1 MRQVRKLFFPVLLLL
16 AGCHRDNGPTP
27 LLGTLEWD
35 RIGVPAERSE
45 PIVSIAVREG
55 DSVTEGQLLLSLD
68 PRRSDAQVSQAQ
80 AEVQRAEAALSELSH
95 GARAETIAA
104 AQSALAGA
112 NSTAANARRDRERA
126 VELRAKGLNAQADLD
141 RADTALKAAVANAG
155 TARAQLE
162 ELTHGTRPED
172 IDQAQAT
179 LTAAQGKVEELRLS
193 RARLDLRAPRAGRID
208 SLPFKLGDQPPANAT
223 LVSLLVGDAPY
234 ARVFVPEAQRAKLA
248 VGARMRVSVQGLDT
262 PFDATVQRLASEAA
276 FTPYYALSGDDAS
289 RLTWRA
295 EALLSGA
302 GVKNLAAGLPV
313 HAEVA
318 SDVTP

>member
-1 MRQVRKLFFPVLLLL
+1 MRPIRNLLLPAL
-16 AGCHRDNGPTP
+16 LLMAGCHRDTGPTP

-35 RIGVPAERSE
+35 RIGMSAEKSE
-45 PIVSIAVREG
+45 PIVSIAVHEG
-55 DSVTEGQLLLSLD
+55 DAVTEGQLLLSLD
-68 PRRSDAQVSQAQ
+68 PRRSDAQIAQAQ
-80 AEVQRAEAALSELSH
+80 AEVQRTEAALSELTH
-95 GARAETIAA
+95 GARAETIVA
-104 AQSALAGA
+104 AQSVLAGA
-112 NSTAANARRDRERA
+112 NSTAVNAKRDRERA
-126 VELRAKGLNAQADLD
+126 VEMRAKGLNAQADLD
-141 RADTALKAAVANAG
+141 RADTALKTAIAAAG

-172 IDQAQAT
+172 IDQAQAS

-208 SLPFKLGDQPPANAT
+208 SLPFKLGDQPPVNAN

-248 VGARMRVSVQGLDT
+248 VGAHMRVSVQGLDT

-295 EALLSGA
+295 EAVLAGA

-313 HAEVA
+313 HVEVT
-318 SDVTP
+318 SDVAH

>member
-1 MRQVRKLFFPVLLLL
+1 MRQVRKLFLPALLLL
-16 AGCHRDNGPTP
+16 AACHRDSGPTP

-35 RIGVPAERSE
+35 RIGIPAEKSE

-55 DSVTEGQLLLSLD
+55 DEVTAGQLLLSLD
-68 PRRSDAQVSQAQ
+68 PRRSDAQIVQAQ
-80 AEVQRAEAALSELSH
+80 AEVERAQAALSELAH
-95 GARAETIAA
+95 GARAEAIAA
-104 AQSALAGA
+104 AQSTLAGA
-112 NSTAANARRDRERA
+112 TSTAVNAKRDRERA

-141 RADTALKAAVANAG
+141 RADTALKTALANAG

-193 RARLDLRAPRAGRID
+193 RARLDLRAPRAGRVD

-223 LVSLLVGDAPY
+223 LVSLLVGEAPY

-262 PFDATVQRLASEAA
+262 PFDATVQRLASDAA

-302 GVKNLAAGLPV
+302 AAKNLAAGLPV
-313 HAEVA
+313 KAEVT
-318 SDVTP
+318 SDVAH